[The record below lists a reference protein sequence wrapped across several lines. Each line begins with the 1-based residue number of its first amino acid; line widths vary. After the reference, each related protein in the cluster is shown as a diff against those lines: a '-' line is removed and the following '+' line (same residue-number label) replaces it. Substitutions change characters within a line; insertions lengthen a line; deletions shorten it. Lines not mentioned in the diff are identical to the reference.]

1 MINKAC
7 VLVADDIRSNRFFIV
22 NHLKRQGLTNFY
34 EAADGHA
41 VLSHLRQHKIDLVL
55 LDVIMPEMDGREA
68 LKAIKTD
75 SALRH
80 IPVIMITAL
89 DDMDSTVEC
98 IKNGAED
105 YILKPFNPVLL
116 SARITASLEK
126 KRLRDVEREYLR
138 LYDAATGL
146 PNKDLFLVRLTEE
159 LERSRL
165 HTSLFGVLVIRLE
178 RYRILMDSLGESA
191 AEQYIVSSAV
201 RLSNCAPVRALVAR
215 LGRSEFAMLIY
226 DLDGPSEAIAAARA
240 TFQELGVTIDVE
252 GHEITGQIQIG
263 LAFSSAGY
271 DRSQEILRDAG
282 LAANSAD
289 IQTGYQIFDED
300 MHKAAM
306 HRLTLEPELKR
317 AIENHQLVLF
327 YQPVVDLK
335 TRRISGFEALVRWV
349 HPEKGLISPEVFI
362 SLAEETGQIVQIG
375 KWVLEEACR
384 QAAIWEARDNNADI
398 FTIGVNVSA
407 QQFTHPEFINTI
419 EGAIESA
426 GCRCSSIKLELT
438 ETAIIDNTR
447 LVESV
452 VKQLKQLEIK
462 TALDDFGTGY
472 CSLNYLHSFPFDTL
486 KIDQSFVRHIDRE
499 VRNRDIVQST
509 IMLAHKLGMEVIAEG
524 VESREEADVLIAMDC
539 ASGQGH
545 YFSRAVPAK
554 EATALLNNS
563 FEATSIKD

>member
-1 MINKAC
+1 MINNAC
-7 VLVADDIRSNRFFIV
+7 VMVADDIRSNRFFVV
-22 NHLKRQGLTNFY
+22 NHLKKQGFTNFH
-34 EAADGHA
+34 EAANGHE
-41 VLSHLRQHKIDLVL
+41 VLRTLRQHTIDLVL
-55 LDVIMPEMDGREA
+55 LDVMMPEMDGREA
-68 LKAIKTD
+68 LKSIKAD
-75 SALRH
+75 STLRH

-98 IKNGAED
+98 IENGAED

-116 SARITASLEK
+116 NARISASLEK
-126 KRLRDVEREYLR
+126 MRLRDVEREYLR
-138 LYDAATGL
+138 LYDATTAL
-146 PNKDLFLVRLTEE
+146 PNKDLFLMRLAEE

-178 RYRILMDSLGESA
+178 RYRILMDSLGQSA
-191 AEQYIVSSAV
+191 AEHYIVSSAH
-201 RLSNCAPVRALVAR
+201 RLSSCAPVRALVAR

-226 DLDGPSEAIAAARA
+226 ELDNPSEAIAAARA
-240 TFQELGVTIDVE
+240 TFRELGVTIDIE
-252 GHEITGQIQIG
+252 GHEITGKIQIG
-263 LAFSSAGY
+263 MAFSSAGY
-271 DRSQEILRDAG
+271 DRPQDFLRDAG

-317 AIENHQLVLF
+317 AIENHQLVLY

-335 TRRISGFEALVRWV
+335 TRRISGFEALVRWI
-349 HPEKGLISPEVFI
+349 HPAKGLVSPDVFI
-362 SLAEETGQIVQIG
+362 SLAEETGQILQIG

-384 QAAIWEARDNNADI
+384 QAALWESGEENFDA
-398 FTIGVNVSA
+398 FSIGVNVSA
-407 QQFTHPEFINTI
+407 QQFTRPEFIDTI
-419 EGAIESA
+419 KGALDKA
-426 GCRCSSIKLELT
+426 HCRCSSIKLELT

-447 LVESV
+447 LVETV

-486 KIDQSFVRHIDRE
+486 KIDQSFVRYIDRE
-499 VRNRDIVQST
+499 DRNRDIVQST

-524 VESREEADVLIAMDC
+524 VETREEADVLMNMDC
-539 ASGQGH
+539 NFGQGH
-545 YFSRAVPAK
+545 YFSRAVPADEASELLAKDLKTK
-554 EATALLNNS
+554 E
-563 FEATSIKD
+563 D